1 MEENKITN
9 EEIIVTEEEKVVE
22 VPKAEEPAVEETSTE
37 ETAAE
42 ETTAEETTAEETTAE
57 ETTAEEPQSEGAAE
71 EPASE
76 EEPLTDDDLKKFAD
90 DMVSKIKELVAEG
103 NVSRIR
109 IRKGDN
115 IILNLPLSV
124 GLIGTALGL
133 VAAPWAVIL
142 GTISTI
148 GFKCTV
154 EVEKKDGTVTI
165 IHGKES

>member
-9 EEIIVTEEEKVVE
+9 EEVTVVEEETVVETPAAEEPVVEEAVTEE
-22 VPKAEEPAVEETSTE
+22 PAAEEPV
-37 ETAAE
+37 
-42 ETTAEETTAEETTAE
+42 
-57 ETTAEEPQSEGAAE
+57 AEEPAAE
-71 EPASE
+71 EPAAE
-76 EEPLTDDDLKKFAD
+76 EEPLTDDDLKTFAD
-90 DMVSKIKELVAEG
+90 DLVNKIKALVAEG

-109 IRKGDN
+109 IRKDDT

-133 VAAPWAVIL
+133 MAAPWAVIL
-142 GTISTI
+142 ATISTI

>member
-1 MEENKITN
+1 MEENKINN

-22 VPKAEEPAVEETSTE
+22 APKAEEPAAEEPAVEETTTDAPAAE
-37 ETAAE
+37 VPQAEGAAE
-42 ETTAEETTAEETTAE
+42 E
-57 ETTAEEPQSEGAAE
+57 SAAE

-90 DMVSKIKELVAEG
+90 DMVSKIKGLVAEG

-109 IRKGDN
+109 IRKGDT

>member
-42 ETTAEETTAEETTAE
+42 ETAAE

-109 IRKGDN
+109 IRKGDT

>member
-9 EEIIVTEEEKVVE
+9 EEVTVVEEEMLVETPAAEEPVVEEAVTEE
-22 VPKAEEPAVEETSTE
+22 P
-37 ETAAE
+37 
-42 ETTAEETTAEETTAE
+42 
-57 ETTAEEPQSEGAAE
+57 AAE
-71 EPASE
+71 EPAAEEPAAQEEPAAE
-76 EEPLTDDDLKKFAD
+76 EEPLTDDDLKTFAD
-90 DMVSKIKELVAEG
+90 DLVNKIKALVAEG
-103 NVSRIR
+103 NVRRIR
-109 IRKGDN
+109 IRKDDT

-133 VAAPWAVIL
+133 MAAPWAVIL
-142 GTISTI
+142 ATISTI

>member
-37 ETAAE
+37 ETA
-42 ETTAEETTAEETTAE
+42 AE

-124 GLIGTALGL
+124 GLIGTAL
-133 VAAPWAVIL
+133 
-142 GTISTI
+142 
-148 GFKCTV
+148 
-154 EVEKKDGTVTI
+154 
-165 IHGKES
+165 

>member
-9 EEIIVTEEEKVVE
+9 EEVTVVEEETVVETPAAEEPVVEEAVTEE
-22 VPKAEEPAVEETSTE
+22 P
-37 ETAAE
+37 
-42 ETTAEETTAEETTAE
+42 
-57 ETTAEEPQSEGAAE
+57 AAE
-71 EPASE
+71 EPAAEEPAAQEEPAAE
-76 EEPLTDDDLKKFAD
+76 EEPLTYDDLKTFAD
-90 DMVSKIKELVAEG
+90 DLVNKIKALVAEG

-109 IRKGDN
+109 IRKDDT

-133 VAAPWAVIL
+133 MAAPWAVIL
-142 GTISTI
+142 ATISTI

>member
-9 EEIIVTEEEKVVE
+9 EEVTVVEEETVVETPAAEEPVVEEAVTEEPV
-22 VPKAEEPAVEETSTE
+22 AEEPA
-37 ETAAE
+37 
-42 ETTAEETTAEETTAE
+42 
-57 ETTAEEPQSEGAAE
+57 AEEPQAEEAAE
-71 EPASE
+71 EPAAE
-76 EEPLTDDDLKKFAD
+76 EEPLTDDDLKTFAD
-90 DMVSKIKELVAEG
+90 DLVNKIKALVAEG

-109 IRKGDN
+109 IRKDDT

-133 VAAPWAVIL
+133 MAAPWAVIL
-142 GTISTI
+142 ATISTI

>member
-22 VPKAEEPAVEETSTE
+22 APKAEEPAAEEPAVEETTTDAPAAE
-37 ETAAE
+37 VPQAEGAAE
-42 ETTAEETTAEETTAE
+42 E
-57 ETTAEEPQSEGAAE
+57 SAAE

-109 IRKGDN
+109 IRKGDT

>member
-1 MEENKITN
+1 MEENKINN

-22 VPKAEEPAVEETSTE
+22 VPKAEEPTVEETSTE
-37 ETAAE
+37 ETA
-42 ETTAEETTAEETTAE
+42 AEETTAE

-109 IRKGDN
+109 IRKGDT

>member
-1 MEENKITN
+1 MEEKKNIN
-9 EEIIVTEEEKVVE
+9 EEVTVEEPVVDE
-22 VPKAEEPAVEETSTE
+22 APKAEEPVVDEAPKAEEPAADEAPKAEEPAAE

-42 ETTAEETTAEETTAE
+42 EPTAEE
-57 ETTAEEPQSEGAAE
+57 
-71 EPASE
+71 
-76 EEPLTDDDLKKFAD
+76 DIKNFAD
-90 DMVSKIKELVAEG
+90 DIVNRLKEMVKEG
-103 NVSRIR
+103 NVTRIR
-109 IRKGDN
+109 IRKGDT
-115 IILNLPLSV
+115 IILNLPMTV

-154 EVEKKDGTVTI
+154 EVEKKDGTITV

>member
-22 VPKAEEPAVEETSTE
+22 VPKAEEPVVEAP
-37 ETAAE
+37 AAE
-42 ETTAEETTAEETTAE
+42 EPVAEEPAAEEPQAE
-57 ETTAEEPQSEGAAE
+57 ETAEEPAA
-71 EPASE
+71 E

-90 DMVSKIKELVAEG
+90 DMVAKVKEVVEEG

-109 IRKGDN
+109 IRKGDT

-154 EVEKKDGTVTI
+154 EIEKKDGTITV
-165 IHGKES
+165 IHGKE

>member
-1 MEENKITN
+1 MEENIINN

-22 VPKAEEPAVEETSTE
+22 APKAEEPAAEEPAVEETTTDAPAAE
-37 ETAAE
+37 VPQAEGAAE
-42 ETTAEETTAEETTAE
+42 E
-57 ETTAEEPQSEGAAE
+57 PAAE

-109 IRKGDN
+109 IRKGDT
-115 IILNLPLSV
+115 IILNLPLFV

>member
-9 EEIIVTEEEKVVE
+9 EEVTVVEEEKIVE
-22 VPKAEEPAVEETSTE
+22 TPVAEEPVAEEA
-37 ETAAE
+37 AAE
-42 ETTAEETTAEETTAE
+42 QPQEEKAPEESS
-57 ETTAEEPQSEGAAE
+57 EEPAAE
-71 EPASE
+71 EPTAE
-76 EEPLTDDDLKKFAD
+76 GATLTDEDLKTFAD
-90 DMVSKIKELVAEG
+90 DLVNKIKALVAEG

-109 IRKGDN
+109 IRKDDT

-133 VAAPWAVIL
+133 MAAPWAVIL
-142 GTISTI
+142 ATISTI

-154 EVEKKDGTVTI
+154 EVEKKDGTITV

>member
-22 VPKAEEPAVEETSTE
+22 VPKAEEPVVE
-37 ETAAE
+37 A
-42 ETTAEETTAEETTAE
+42 
-57 ETTAEEPQSEGAAE
+57 PAAE
-71 EPASE
+71 EPAAE
-76 EEPLTDDDLKKFAD
+76 EPVAEEPVAEEPAAEEPQAEEAAEEPAGEEVPLTDDDLKKFAD
-90 DMVSKIKELVAEG
+90 DMVAKVKEVVEEG

-109 IRKGDN
+109 IRKGDT

-154 EVEKKDGTVTI
+154 EIEKKDGTITV
-165 IHGKES
+165 IHGKE

>member
-1 MEENKITN
+1 MEENKINN

-22 VPKAEEPAVEETSTE
+22 APKAEEPAVEETSTE

-42 ETTAEETTAEETTAE
+42 ETTTEEPA
-57 ETTAEEPQSEGAAE
+57 AEEPQSEGAAE
-71 EPASE
+71 EPASD

-90 DMVSKIKELVAEG
+90 DMVSKIKGLVAEG

-109 IRKGDN
+109 IRKGDT

>member
-1 MEENKITN
+1 MEENKNIN
-9 EEIIVTEEEKVVE
+9 EEVIVDEEVKVEEAPQAEEPVVE
-22 VPKAEEPAVEETSTE
+22 EPKAEEA
-37 ETAAE
+37 AAE
-42 ETTAEETTAEETTAE
+42 EAAPEE
-57 ETTAEEPQSEGAAE
+57 
-71 EPASE
+71 
-76 EEPLTDDDLKKFAD
+76 DVKKFAD
-90 DMVSKIKELVAEG
+90 DIVEKIKEMVKEG

-109 IRKGDN
+109 IRKDDT

-148 GFKCTV
+148 GFKSTV

-165 IHGKES
+165 IHGKESK